1 MPLCEFTELSDVMS
15 SVRGLFDKQING
27 LDILD
32 HTPVEHIRKQ
42 YHLEHL
48 HGLAYNESAFGASP
62 DVVEAIRTEADS
74 VGRYPFMRDT
84 PLRETLVN
92 VFNRDNLTPAHFLSA
107 CSGCDV
113 MYLITQALLQP
124 GDDVLTVSP
133 SFLLYD
139 RLAVLRNTELKT
151 VPLDDATFALDVD
164 ALLDAIT
171 DKTRLLFLCNPN
183 NPTGTYFPADQ
194 VQQIVERLPAHVILI
209 ADEVYAHFATAPDFP
224 QTLDYVL
231 DGRNVIITHTF
242 SKAYGLAGM
251 RLGYAIGSP
260 ELLNY
265 IARFARPFQ
274 QTRLQVAAALA
285 ALRDRDHLQKNIDAA
300 VNGRRYLYE
309 HLDRLDV
316 RYWRSQTNFV
326 LADLARPAKPVAES
340 MLKQGVMIRPAP
352 NGLSTYIRI
361 STGTP
366 KANEA
371 CINALEHALKE
382 TG

>member
-1 MPLCEFTELSDVMS
+1 MS
-15 SVRGLFDKQING
+15 SVRALFNHQIAG

-32 HTPVEHIRKQ
+32 HPPIDRIREQ
-42 YHLEHL
+42 YNLESL

-62 DVVEAIRTEADS
+62 QVIEAIQAAAES

-84 PLRETLVN
+84 PIREELVD
-92 VFNRDNLTPAHFLSA
+92 VFNRDGLTPAHFLSA

-124 GDDVLTVSP
+124 GNEVLTVSP

-139 RLAVLRNTELKT
+139 RLAVLYGADLKT
-151 VPLDDATFALDVD
+151 VPLDDTTFALDVD
-164 ALLDAIT
+164 ALLNAIT

-183 NPTGTYFPADQ
+183 NPTGTHFPAEQ
-194 VQQIVERLPAHVILI
+194 VQQLIERLPEHVILI
-209 ADEVYAHFATAPDFP
+209 ADEVYSHFVTAADFP
-224 QTLDYVL
+224 DTLSYVL
-231 DGRNVIITHTF
+231 DGHNVIMTHTF

-260 ELLNY
+260 QLMEY
-265 IARFARPFQ
+265 ITRFARPFQ
-274 QTRLQVAAALA
+274 QTHLQVAAALA

-300 VNGRRYLYE
+300 ITGRQYLYE

-326 LADLARPAKPVAES
+326 LADLARPAQPVAES

-352 NGLSTYIRI
+352 NGFKTYIRI

-366 KANEA
+366 EANEA
-371 CINALEHALKE
+371 CVVALEHALKE
-382 TG
+382 TV